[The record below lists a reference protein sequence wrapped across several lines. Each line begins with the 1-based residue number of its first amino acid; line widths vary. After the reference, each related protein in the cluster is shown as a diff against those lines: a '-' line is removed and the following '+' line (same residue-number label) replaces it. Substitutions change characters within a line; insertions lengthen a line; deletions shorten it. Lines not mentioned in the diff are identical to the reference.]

1 MPFDKNKVI
10 ERLSRMLENAKV
22 FRKIKFSAGM
32 SFKEKLE
39 WCQTYAKEHHDKSC
53 HRSLICELAEHG
65 YHDEFQKWQIKTK
78 PYKEELGS
86 ILQIALHPDPEGF
99 KNLAIDVFTVK

>member
-1 MPFDKNKVI
+1 MSFDKNKAI

-22 FRKIKFSAGM
+22 YRKIKSSAGM

-39 WCQTYAKEHHDKSC
+39 WCQTYAKEHHDNTC
-53 HRSLICELAEHG
+53 HRSLISDLAEQS
-65 YHDEFQKWQIKTK
+65 YSDEYQEWQIKTK
-78 PYKEELGS
+78 PYEKELDS

-99 KNLAIDVFTVK
+99 ESLAIDLFSIK